1 MHITWRSEFENKDY
15 RLFSFSGVEQVRRP
29 INPHRRT
36 QPSKTYIKMEATLL
50 ELARTC
56 PDVTISVKASDLIE
70 AGRTIKEELLQEL
83 NALQPEDRV
92 PENEQLLSREETMEK
107 FKISSATIWR
117 WKKCGYLVPVKVG
130 SMDRYRLS
138 DVNAILIKKG
148 GVL

>member
-1 MHITWRSEFENKDY
+1 
-15 RLFSFSGVEQVRRP
+15 
-29 INPHRRT
+29 
-36 QPSKTYIKMEATLL
+36 MEATLL

-70 AGRTIKEELLQEL
+70 AGRTIKEELLLEL
-83 NALQPEDRV
+83 NAQQPELRV
-92 PENEQLLSREETMEK
+92 SENEQLLSREETMEK

-138 DVNAILIKKG
+138 DINAILIKKG

>member
-1 MHITWRSEFENKDY
+1 
-15 RLFSFSGVEQVRRP
+15 
-29 INPHRRT
+29 
-36 QPSKTYIKMEATLL
+36 MEASLL

-92 PENEQLLSREETMEK
+92 PESEQLLSREETMEK

-138 DVNAILIKKG
+138 DVNTILLKKG
-148 GVL
+148 GAL

>member
-1 MHITWRSEFENKDY
+1 
-15 RLFSFSGVEQVRRP
+15 
-29 INPHRRT
+29 
-36 QPSKTYIKMEATLL
+36 MEATLL
-50 ELARTC
+50 ELAKTC

-138 DVNAILIKKG
+138 DVNAILLKKG
-148 GVL
+148 GAL

>member
-1 MHITWRSEFENKDY
+1 
-15 RLFSFSGVEQVRRP
+15 
-29 INPHRRT
+29 
-36 QPSKTYIKMEATLL
+36 MEASLL

-92 PENEQLLSREETMEK
+92 PESEQLLSREETMEK

-138 DVNAILIKKG
+138 DVNAILLKKG
-148 GVL
+148 GAL